1 MPPYLNCIALSSTT
15 GDDHRSIDLI
25 PDKPCVVGRTSRSKA
40 DMEARTNNA
49 LFDCAV
55 VSRQHAEIRVA
66 PWATPGTQIT
76 LTDLNSLHGTAVNG
90 RRLTPLTEFTL
101 KSGDVIK
108 FGERVSRGEGI
119 LRLHYKL
126 GRLFLHGF
134 EITDLDSVEAHDGVS
149 VTFRHLQQHDSHPE
163 GSHHP
168 ISSRRARAFEVPE
181 PSDQSDFDSDIN
193 FDIDSVGSCVEQTE
207 SAETTPEQPKMGAQ
221 SQPIDLDEVKIAH
234 KKVISLLD
242 EDDLDFDENQAAPFK
257 PASVPPRTTVPE
269 SINLVDHQPTDP
281 AEPAPTAAPVPPTFF
296 NLHESDFDDVHEDVV
311 TYNTGLSKILNEREL
326 DDEQVTNEDDQGED
340 AADAEYVGHAT
351 EQESDLD
358 SLDGS
363 PALSEEDMDDYEPA
377 YISQRQ
383 PSEELGQPNAKA
395 VESVWQKMCEEN
407 ALASAA
413 APKPHYDPVR
423 GSRLAAEETSAATA
437 LPGPSKYMYAPWY
450 PGFLN
455 SNLATDNT
463 GSRRWDIP
471 PVVSQNSMFAPPLM
485 PLPSSGPYQAAS
497 GAFQNEKESHGQQ
510 SEPQVPGTV
519 QASRGKLAIGDLL
532 QPQNQHTTYRLP
544 QSMLPVS
551 LGGPVMPQ
559 LPALVPA
566 VAANAATVPETTSKP
581 AGKNKRK
588 ASEVFDAEIEES
600 EEPVAKKVV
609 TVDAATGTQRAI
621 AAQTDSKSNT
631 VQRIASAAVK
641 HAVSAGVGV
650 AATIAFL
657 NSTYAE
663 RVIEY
668 LS

>member
-1 MPPYLNCIALSSTT
+1 MPPYLTCIALSSTT

-40 DMEARTNNA
+40 AMEARTNNA

-66 PWATPGTQIT
+66 PWATPCTQIT

-108 FGERVSRGEGI
+108 FGERVSRGE
-119 LRLHYKL
+119 
-126 GRLFLHGF
+126 
-134 EITDLDSVEAHDGVS
+134 EAHDGVS

-168 ISSRRARAFEVPE
+168 VTSRGVRVFEAPDL
-181 PSDQSDFDSDIN
+181 SDQSDFDSDIE
-193 FDIDSVGSCVEQTE
+193 FDIDSVGSCVEQTQ
-207 SAETTPEQPKMGAQ
+207 SAETTPEQPKMGTQ
-221 SQPIDLDEVKIAH
+221 SQPIDLDEVKTAH

-242 EDDLDFDENQAAPFK
+242 EEDLDFDENQAAPSK
-257 PASVPPRTTVPE
+257 PTSAPLRTTVPE
-269 SINLVDHQPTDP
+269 SINLVDRQPTSP
-281 AEPAPTAAPVPPTFF
+281 AEAAPTAAPVPPTFF

-326 DDEQVTNEDDQGED
+326 DDEQVIDEDDQGED
-340 AADAEYVGHAT
+340 SADA
-351 EQESDLD
+351 D
-358 SLDGS
+358 

-395 VESVWQKMCEEN
+395 VESVWQKMCEES

-437 LPGPSKYMYAPWY
+437 LPGPSKY
-450 PGFLN
+450 
-455 SNLATDNT
+455 T
-463 GSRRWDIP
+463 RRWDIP

-485 PLPSSGPYQAAS
+485 PLPSSGPHQAAS
-497 GAFQNEKESHGQQ
+497 SAYQNEKESHGQQ
-510 SEPQVPGTV
+510 SEPQVPSTV

-544 QSMLPVS
+544 QSTLPVS

-588 ASEVFDAEIEES
+588 ASEVFDAEVEES

-621 AAQTDSKSNT
+621 AAQADSKSNT

>member
-1 MPPYLNCIALSSTT
+1 MPPYLTCIALSSTT

-40 DMEARTNNA
+40 AMEARTNNA

-108 FGERVSRGEGI
+108 FGERVSRGE
-119 LRLHYKL
+119 
-126 GRLFLHGF
+126 
-134 EITDLDSVEAHDGVS
+134 EAHDGVS

-168 ISSRRARAFEVPE
+168 VTSRGVRVFEAPDL
-181 PSDQSDFDSDIN
+181 SDQSDFDSDIE
-193 FDIDSVGSCVEQTE
+193 FDIDSVGSCVEQTQ
-207 SAETTPEQPKMGAQ
+207 SAETTPEQPKMGTQ
-221 SQPIDLDEVKIAH
+221 SQPIDLDEVKTAH

-242 EDDLDFDENQAAPFK
+242 EDDLDFDENQAAPSK
-257 PASVPPRTTVPE
+257 PTSAPLRTTVPE
-269 SINLVDHQPTDP
+269 SINLVDRQPTSP
-281 AEPAPTAAPVPPTFF
+281 AEAAPTAAPVPPTFF

-326 DDEQVTNEDDQGED
+326 DDEQVIDEDDQGED
-340 AADAEYVGHAT
+340 SADAEYVGHAT

-395 VESVWQKMCEEN
+395 VESVWQKMCEES

-437 LPGPSKYMYAPWY
+437 LPGPSKYTYDPWY
-450 PGFLN
+450 PGFVN

-485 PLPSSGPYQAAS
+485 PLPSSGPHQAAS
-497 GAFQNEKESHGQQ
+497 SAYQNEKESHGQQ
-510 SEPQVPGTV
+510 SEPQVPSTV

-544 QSMLPVS
+544 QSTLPVS

-588 ASEVFDAEIEES
+588 ASEVFDAEVEES

-621 AAQTDSKSNT
+621 AAQADSKSNT

>member
-1 MPPYLNCIALSSTT
+1 MPPYLTCIALSSTT

-25 PDKPCVVGRTSRSKA
+25 PDKPCVIGRTSKSKA

-90 RRLTPLTEFTL
+90 RRLTPLTEFAL

-108 FGERVSRGEGI
+108 FGERVSRGE
-119 LRLHYKL
+119 
-126 GRLFLHGF
+126 
-134 EITDLDSVEAHDGVS
+134 EAHDGVS
-149 VTFRHLQQHDSHPE
+149 VTFRHLKQHDSHPE
-163 GSHHP
+163 GSRHP
-168 ISSRRARAFEVPE
+168 ISSRGARVFEAPDL
-181 PSDQSDFDSDIN
+181 SDQSDFDSDIE
-193 FDIDSVGSCVEQTE
+193 FDIDSVGSCVEQTQ
-207 SAETTPEQPKMGAQ
+207 SAETTPEQPKMGTQ

-234 KKVISLLD
+234 SKVISLVD
-242 EDDLDFDENQAAPFK
+242 EEDLDFDENQGAPFK
-257 PASVPPRTTVPE
+257 PASAPQRTTVPE
-269 SINLVDHQPTDP
+269 SINLVDHQPKNP
-281 AEPAPTAAPVPPTFF
+281 AEAAPAAAPAPPTFF

-326 DDEQVTNEDDQGED
+326 DDEQVIDEDDQGEE

-363 PALSEEDMDDYEPA
+363 PALSEAEMDDYEPA

-383 PSEELGQPNAKA
+383 PSEELGQPNAQA
-395 VESVWQKMCEEN
+395 VNPVWQTMREEN

-423 GSRLAAEETSAATA
+423 GSRLATEETSAATA
-437 LPGPSKYMYAPWY
+437 LPEPSKYTYDPWY

-471 PVVSQNSMFAPPLM
+471 PVQSQNSMFAPLM

-497 GAFQNEKESHGQQ
+497 SAIHNEKESHRQQ
-510 SEPQVPGTV
+510 SEPQVPIAA

-532 QPQNQHTTYRLP
+532 QPHNQHTTYRLP
-544 QSMLPVS
+544 QTMLQESVGS
-551 LGGPVMPQ
+551 HVMPQ
-559 LPALVPA
+559 LPALFPA
-566 VAANAATVPETTSKP
+566 VDASAATVPEATSKP

-588 ASEVFDAEIEES
+588 ASAVFDTEVEHS
-600 EEPVAKKVV
+600 EEPAAKKVV

-621 AAQTDSKSNT
+621 AAQADTKSNT
-631 VQRIASAAVK
+631 VQRIVSAAVK